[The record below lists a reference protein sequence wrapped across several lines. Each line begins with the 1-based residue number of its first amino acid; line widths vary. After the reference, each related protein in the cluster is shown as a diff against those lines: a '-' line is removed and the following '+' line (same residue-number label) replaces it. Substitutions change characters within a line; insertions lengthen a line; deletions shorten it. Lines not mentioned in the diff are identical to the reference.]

1 MKRICK
7 TTGLQADSYK
17 SGNEMVRF
25 PTGLSEKIADSYQ
38 SMKRICKI
46 TGLQADSYKSGNKI
60 VQFPT
65 GLWEKSAD
73 SY

>member
-1 MKRICK
+1 MKWICKTTALQADSYKADNEIVQFPTGPREKSADSYQSMKRICK

-17 SGNEMVRF
+17 SGN
-25 PTGLSEKIADSYQ
+25 
-38 SMKRICKI
+38 
-46 TGLQADSYKSGNKI
+46 KI

-65 GLWEKSAD
+65 SLWKKSGD